1 MTETQKQILAVWGS
15 PNSGKTTISVKL
27 AAELAKQ
34 KKNVVIVHCDM
45 ITPSIPTLL
54 RNKQDSETSMGTV
67 LSAPSLTQELI
78 YNNLVP
84 YDKIPYIALLGYKS
98 GDNVYTYAEYTKER
112 AVDMLVLLRH
122 IADYVIVDCSSALH
136 DNILSIAALEIA
148 DEILRLCSCDL
159 KSISYYSS
167 YLPLISDRRFH
178 AEQHIK
184 VLTNLHSY
192 EGGAEY
198 ENAFGGVKYSLPY
211 LPEIEAQ
218 AATMNLCESLSGK
231 VGKTYEDSISAMIK
245 EVFHDGK
252 SS

>member
-1 MTETQKQILAVWGS
+1 MTDAQKQILAVWGS
-15 PNSGKTTISVKL
+15 PNSGKTTVSVKL

-45 ITPSIPTLL
+45 IAPPIPTLL
-54 RNKQDSETSMGTV
+54 KDKKDMMSIGTV
-67 LSAPSLTQELI
+67 LSASSLTQELI
-78 YNNLVP
+78 YKNLVP
-84 YDKIPYIALLGYKS
+84 YDKNQYIALLGYKS

-122 IADYVIVDCSSALH
+122 IADYVIVDCSSAIH
-136 DNILSIAALEIA
+136 DSVLSTAALEVSDA
-148 DEILRLCSCDL
+148 VLRLCSCDL

-192 EGGAEY
+192 DGGAEY

-211 LPEIEAQ
+211 FLGIEAQ

-245 EVFHDGK
+245 EVFRDGK